1 MEAVFFI
8 EKEKYSQARDKVS
21 TDDIV
26 SRQSLNFRE
35 ALSLGLHEAG
45 YYLLVSGTKDGIKKA
60 RELLKGLA
68 RELKE
73 EEGKGVIEIMK
84 KQEEEAMEG
93 FGGIFG

>member
-1 MEAVFFI
+1 MEAIFFI

-35 ALSLGLHEAG
+35 AMSLGLHEEG
-45 YYLLVSGTKDGIKKA
+45 YYLLVSGTEDGIKKA

-73 EEGKGVIEIMK
+73 KEGKGVIEIMK